1 MPFKTDSLK
10 SKEINYI
17 KNKER
22 QLYKTNNDN
31 KEILGKPVHFF
42 VDLMLFII

>member
-17 KNKER
+17 KKKER
-22 QLYKTNNDN
+22 QLYKTNNDK
-31 KEILGKPVHFF
+31 KEILGKPVHF
-42 VDLMLFII
+42 LLI